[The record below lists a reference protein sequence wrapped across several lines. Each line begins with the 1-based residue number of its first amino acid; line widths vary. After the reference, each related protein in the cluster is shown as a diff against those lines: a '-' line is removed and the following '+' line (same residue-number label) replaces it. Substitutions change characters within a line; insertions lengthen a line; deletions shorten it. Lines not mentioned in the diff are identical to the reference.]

1 MGVEIFYVFKKV
13 LFVKG
18 FNMVV
23 GDEGGFV
30 FNFSFNVEVLVVIVE
45 VVENVGYKMNED
57 IIFVLDCVVFEFY
70 KDGKYVLFGEDK
82 SFDLEVFGD
91 YFVDFFL

>member
-18 FNMVV
+18 FNIVV

-30 FNFSFNVEVLVVIVE
+30 LNFSLNVEVLVVIVE

-57 IIFVLDCVVFEFY
+57 IMLVLDCVVFEFY
-70 KDGKYVLFGEDK
+70 KDG
-82 SFDLEVFGD
+82 
-91 YFVDFFL
+91 